1 MIDYSHFRMSFM
13 HLELQFENYL
23 SLDSVLPVLTQ
34 EAVAE
39 SVIQRFETCYDCMW
53 KILRRY
59 LFEFNYLE

>member
-1 MIDYSHFRMSFM
+1 M